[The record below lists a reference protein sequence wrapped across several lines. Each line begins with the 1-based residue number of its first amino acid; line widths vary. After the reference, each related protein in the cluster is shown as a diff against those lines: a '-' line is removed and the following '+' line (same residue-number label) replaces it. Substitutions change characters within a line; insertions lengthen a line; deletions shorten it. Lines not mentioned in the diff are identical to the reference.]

1 MNKGKCPHCKTPIQ
15 KLIFENV
22 DIPNA
27 MKGFMLSCPSCHVVL
42 SAEADWM
49 DYLANKVAWRVKQQ
63 SLQKDSDNAENPQD
77 DV

>member
-1 MNKGKCPHCKTPIQ
+1 
-15 KLIFENV
+15 
-22 DIPNA
+22 